1 MTGNKDAEKI
11 LKATLTAADS
21 TLAPLR
27 NQVELTQWRAAL
39 SGTAKN
45 FKSAQDAALK
55 YRHALNNPKLFEELT
70 KSFTDPG
77 IQDLML
83 RRWAYLLRLEMAP
96 FILEKKTVDDIA
108 KREKKLEAKVTNF
121 RPKVGGKLVTANR
134 ISQLMRGSGN
144 IEERKEAWEASKE
157 IGMEVADD
165 MRELVRA
172 RNLAARSRGFP
183 DYYRMMLELQEID
196 EARLFSQLGTF
207 AARSEDAFRRMK
219 ARMDRLL
226 ADRWGID
233 AIDLEPWH
241 YSDPF
246 FQEAPPIFGADLDPI
261 YQGRNTLDW
270 VRSYYGGIGL
280 SIAKIQSKG
289 DYYERKNKSA
299 GAFCTHIDRNGD
311 VRVSLNLQENTHWAG
326 VALHEFGHA
335 VYELFLDKKLPHSM
349 RRPAHISTTEAIA
362 MFFNR
367 QVRNIEWMIEM
378 FNLTGPQIRD
388 IEKPLEEEQRMQMA
402 VFGRWCLVMIHFER
416 GLYRDP
422 DQDQQ
427 QRWWDLVERFQ
438 LLRRPKGREDRK
450 DWAVKSHLV
459 DAPVYYQNYL
469 LGEWQASM
477 IHNAMVRDLKLEE
490 PVSWVKN
497 RDVGKWLKEKLFK
510 EGATW
515 EFNELMRNA
524 TGNSVRPD
532 EFLDQF
538 FY

>member
-1 MTGNKDAEKI
+1 MTGNKVAEKT

-21 TLAPLR
+21 ALAPLR

-45 FKSAQDAALK
+45 FKSAQDAVIK
-55 YRHALNNPKLFEELT
+55 YRHALNNPKLFEELNQRLA
-70 KSFTDPG
+70 DPG
-77 IQDLML
+77 IQDLLL
-83 RRWAYLLRLEMAP
+83 RRWATMMRLEMAP
-96 FILEKKTVDDIA
+96 FLLEKKVVADIA
-108 KREKKLEAKVTNF
+108 KREKKLEAKRSNF
-121 RPKVGGKLVTANR
+121 RPTVGGKQVTANR
-134 ISQLMRGSGN
+134 VAQILRTSTDLD
-144 IEERKEAWEASKE
+144 ERREAWEASKE
-157 IGMEVADD
+157 IGLEIADG

-172 RNLAARSRGFP
+172 RNLAARGRGFP
-183 DYYRMMLELQEID
+183 DYYRMMLELQEVD
-196 EARLFSQLGTF
+196 EARLFGQLGTF

-226 ADRWGID
+226 ADKWGVD

-241 YSDPF
+241 YADPF
-246 FQEAPPIFGADLDPI
+246 FQEVPPVFGADLDPI

-270 VRSYYGGIGL
+270 VRSFFGGISL
-280 SIAKIQSKG
+280 SIARIQQKG
-289 DYYERKNKSA
+289 DYYERKNKAA
-299 GAFCTHIDRNGD
+299 GAFCTHIDRSGD
-311 VRVSLNLQENTHWAG
+311 VRVSLNLQENTYWAG

-335 VYELFLDKKLPHSM
+335 VYELFLDKKLPHAL
-349 RRPAHISTTEAIA
+349 RRPAHISTTEGIA

-367 QVRNIEWMIEM
+367 LVRELEWMVEM

-388 IEKPLEEEQRMQMA
+388 LERPLQEEQRMQMA
-402 VFGRWCLVMIHFER
+402 VFGRWNLVMIHFER

-438 LLRRPKGREDRK
+438 LLRRPKGREDKK

-477 IHNAMVRDLKLEE
+477 LHAAMVRDLKLKE
-490 PVSWVKN
+490 PVVWAKN
-497 RDVGKWLKEKLFK
+497 RDIGKWLKEKIFR
-510 EGATW
+510 EGAQW

-524 TGNSVRPD
+524 TGSSVRPD
-532 EFLDQF
+532 EFLRQF